1 MFSSQARETWDEMD
15 LDDPGPA
22 ADTTPI
28 IVATDFGTTFSG
40 IAWARRDGDSQ
51 PTIEIIDGYPDDLMA
66 LTGKP
71 NVQVPTES
79 WYSDGPTGYMP
90 FPDTMDDYEDEDEN
104 KKQQEF
110 DHVSD
115 SEDDEATLHDLQIAA
130 EQTEQPRRTSNIR
143 WGYSAQGMS
152 TPDIDQTRVN
162 LVSRSKLLLD
172 SSKHTADIRKGLA
185 PLLKRLKRGK
195 LIKQNEDVIADFLIE
210 LFDHAKSQMR
220 KNHGIT
226 ESNPVEHVLCV
237 PAIWE
242 AEACQRMQNAL
253 QKAIGDTGFGTI
265 DGLFLV
271 SEPEAAA
278 TRVLQNNRAVNE
290 GDLFLILDAGG
301 GTVDAITYQVTG
313 ERPLRL
319 SKEVVP
325 SDGCLFGSSFLNAY
339 FRDHLRKRLEGSEDD
354 ITQNGYTV
362 DGILDEAVK
371 EFEKTTKRIVNVM
384 DPNMPRQVIRI
395 QGLRRNPE
403 KRIITNGVS
412 MNRNDFAEI
421 FRPCVEATH
430 NLMEKQLAIAK
441 SRGYDV
447 KKVLLVGG
455 FGASTSLR
463 ECLRKSLEN
472 ISRKY
477 GYKIEL
483 ITSTGRLADP
493 ETDVMCGAILR
504 AWDKE
509 HGPDRITQLSYGF
522 EVTEEHEPDVHE
534 AHKKLRGK
542 PDKLDGRSYVHGT
555 LDWVVL
561 KGKEV
566 PNYKEYSITVYRIV
580 SATRKSFKLDE
591 VLWISSSDPNTSTES
606 HRRHTDPHNKGAR
619 VAGKITVDMTPI
631 IQQGLIQ
638 PATIK
643 PGYDGKPHYKIEFDL
658 VIIINGRNLRYEAR
672 WPVGSAETRSQ
683 GQICIAAAF
692 RPGTK

>member
-1 MFSSQARETWDEMD
+1 MSFLDDMFSSQARETWDEMD

-278 TRVLQNNRAVNE
+278 TRVLQNNRAVN
-290 GDLFLILDAGG
+290 
-301 GTVDAITYQVTG
+301 
-313 ERPLRL
+313 
-319 SKEVVP
+319 
-325 SDGCLFGSSFLNAY
+325 
-339 FRDHLRKRLEGSEDD
+339 
-354 ITQNGYTV
+354 
-362 DGILDEAVK
+362 
-371 EFEKTTKRIVNVM
+371 
-384 DPNMPRQVIRI
+384 
-395 QGLRRNPE
+395 
-403 KRIITNGVS
+403 VS
-412 MNRNDFAEI
+412 M
-421 FRPCVEATH
+421 PPP
-430 NLMEKQLAIAK
+430 
-441 SRGYDV
+441 
-447 KKVLLVGG
+447 VLLPDLLTT
-455 FGASTSLR
+455 FSCS
-463 ECLRKSLEN
+463 
-472 ISRKY
+472 
-477 GYKIEL
+477 
-483 ITSTGRLADP
+483 GR
-493 ETDVMCGAILR
+493 
-504 AWDKE
+504 
-509 HGPDRITQLSYGF
+509 
-522 EVTEEHEPDVHE
+522 
-534 AHKKLRGK
+534 
-542 PDKLDGRSYVHGT
+542 
-555 LDWVVL
+555 
-561 KGKEV
+561 
-566 PNYKEYSITVYRIV
+566 
-580 SATRKSFKLDE
+580 
-591 VLWISSSDPNTSTES
+591 
-606 HRRHTDPHNKGAR
+606 
-619 VAGKITVDMTPI
+619 
-631 IQQGLIQ
+631 
-638 PATIK
+638 
-643 PGYDGKPHYKIEFDL
+643 
-658 VIIINGRNLRYEAR
+658 
-672 WPVGSAETRSQ
+672 
-683 GQICIAAAF
+683 
-692 RPGTK
+692 